1 MRGGRR
7 SQGDEEEGA
16 ADDDRTK
23 AQAARTQT
31 LQSQPRRHDARL
43 RQRGGKSDYV
53 TMLRMRIFR
62 VAWFLEI
69 LVFMQMPD
77 QEINLEIDTKDIGFY
92 SIDQGDTLLVKLD
105 S

>member
-1 MRGGRR
+1 MTVQKLKQLAHKLFKVNLDGMTLAYV
-7 SQGDEEEGA
+7 SEEVSSI
-16 ADDDRTK
+16 T
-23 AQAARTQT
+23 
-31 LQSQPRRHDARL
+31 
-43 RQRGGKSDYV
+43 
-53 TMLRMRIFR
+53 RIFR